1 MNPKRLLG
9 VFLTLVLANPGI
21 VFAQATSST
30 EGLTLAETLGVLT
43 RTAGS
48 PPAGEAIALSTALE
62 VGTSPS
68 GTSSAGFAFELDPAT
83 GLQVRTATTFGPAFA
98 DRVMTMG
105 AGKVSAAVNLAV
117 ATYDRLGDF
126 DLAQMKLS
134 AINGTTPALTQA
146 GYTSLVLSSQTMTV
160 FGAIG
165 ASDTL
170 DLSVAVPVV
179 KVKLEGLSWVENQA
193 RGVVQRAEGAGISSG
208 LGDVALSA
216 KYRLT
221 RFAPG
226 NPDPGGLAVLGTLR
240 LPTGDRDN
248 LRGLGMTR
256 VLASLVFSSGRGRV
270 RPHGNGGFEFWSA
283 GIDVPADFNDPPTTT
298 VTARHMV
305 QYAGG
310 VEFEATPKITL
321 IGDVIGRHI
330 LGAGRVE
337 TQPIPVT
344 DPRFTSAEAVLALP
358 KGIRKITLAPG
369 LKWNLKGTMLLS
381 VNALVPLF
389 DQGVHDKFTPVFG
402 LDWTF

>member
-9 VFLTLVLANPGI
+9 VFLTLVLAHAGTAS
-21 VFAQATSST
+21 AQVTSSA
-30 EGLTLAETLGVLT
+30 EGLTLSETLGVLT

-48 PPAGEAIALSTALE
+48 GASGEAIALSTALE

-68 GTSSAGFAFELDPAT
+68 GTSSAGFAYELDPAT

-105 AGKVSAAVNLAV
+105 AGKVSAAANLSI

-126 DLAQMKLS
+126 DLNQMKLS

-146 GYTSLVLSSQTMTV
+146 GYTSLVLSSQTMTL

-165 ASDTL
+165 ASDKL
-170 DLSVAVPVV
+170 DLSVAVPLV
-179 KVKLEGLSWVENQA
+179 KVKLEGLSWVENAA
-193 RGVVQRAEGAGISSG
+193 RGVIQRAEGAGISSG

-216 KYRLT
+216 KYRLV

-226 NPDPGGLAVLGTLR
+226 NPDPGGIAVLGTMR

-248 LRGLGMTR
+248 LRGLGLTR
-256 VLASLVFSSGRGRV
+256 VLASLVYSSGRGRL
-270 RPHGNGGFEFWSA
+270 RPHGNGGFEFWSD
-283 GIDVPADFNDPPTTT
+283 GIDVRSNLNDQAPTF

-310 VEFEATPKITL
+310 VELEATPKITL
-321 IGDVIGRHI
+321 IADVIGRHI

-337 TQPIPVT
+337 TQSLQVV
-344 DPRFTSAEAVLALP
+344 DPRITSAEAVLALP